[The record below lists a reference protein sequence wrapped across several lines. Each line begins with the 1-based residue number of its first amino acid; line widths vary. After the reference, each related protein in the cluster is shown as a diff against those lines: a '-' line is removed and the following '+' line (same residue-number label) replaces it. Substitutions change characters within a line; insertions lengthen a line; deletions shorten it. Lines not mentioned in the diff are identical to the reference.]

1 MDLCE
6 GLNGDQCEALDALAK
21 FLKENDKYSKII
33 NDLIDVYG
41 GSVIPLIIINYI
53 ILKDMVLDDQK
64 LREMLLGK
72 DNIKWV

>member
-1 MDLCE
+1 MDSCNE
-6 GLNGDQCEALDALAK
+6 LNGNQCEALDALAK

-64 LREMLLGK
+64 LRDILLGK
-72 DNIKWV
+72 NNIIWL

>member
-1 MDLCE
+1 MDSCE
-6 GLNGDQCEALDALAK
+6 GLNDDQCEALYSLAK

-53 ILKDMVLDDQK
+53 ILKDMILNDQK
-64 LREMLLGK
+64 LRDILLGK
-72 DNIKWV
+72 DNIIWL